1 MAGTD
6 GRRRAVPGDGL
17 RLFLTVIRTR
27 SLPSLTR
34 RRVAQRAAA
43 PAGTATSAADSLPE
57 RSKELFARGGK
68 LFVTRADDGSGRAI
82 NTLLQ
87 ADGDLVTRA
96 TADSIADAELAARH
110 EAQIV
115 AWLHQLNRD
124 WQKIENWWS
133 GGLAA
138 AAVVLT
144 CVDEATVASTGAA
157 WHLAYLVVPAA
168 AVAACRAGVSVVVRR
183 SLRHV

>member
-17 RLFLTVIRTR
+17 RLFLTVLRTR
-27 SLPSLTR
+27 SLPSLAR
-34 RRVAQRAAA
+34 WSAAQRAAA
-43 PAGTATSAADSLPE
+43 PGAATGAAEGVPK
-57 RSKELFARGGK
+57 RSRDLFARGGK
-68 LFVTRADDGSGRAI
+68 LFETRADDGSGRAI
-82 NTLLQ
+82 STLLQ

-110 EAQIV
+110 EAEIV

-133 GGLAA
+133 GGLGAA
-138 AAVVLT
+138 ALVLT
-144 CVDEATVASTGAA
+144 GVDAATVASTGPA
-157 WHLAYLVVPAA
+157 WHLAYLMVPAA